1 MSKITLTLLLVMT
14 LVGYAKQST
23 GDTIKEQRLIQPN
36 QKITILWD
44 TGLFCNDPTVNC
56 EMLKR
61 SIYSKQYE
69 TCTTAHLENTFHK
82 NGYSVKAIKVLK
94 AELNAAHVDTPYV
107 LVLRNTSAKFSGL
120 VSGYNPSLN
129 RGLLSFLQVE
139 SELYDSKSGRLLWQG
154 SSYWSS
160 NAHQNGTPSLLLV
173 RSLASDG
180 FLNRKTE
187 DVVDYLG
194 GQSKD
199 APEGCPKEPEPET
212 VTPSIAEAPHDD
224 SIDKMMEEYK
234 INIIDKVRRAIVMPP
249 DVKDN
254 IQMEYDVTLNHRGFV
269 LGVSLNK
276 PSGNEDYDSS
286 VKRAIFK
293 AQPFPLPTDIMLF
306 NRSQILRLTFTPK

>member
-1 MSKITLTLLLVMT
+1 MI
-14 LVGYAKQST
+14 LVGHANQST
-23 GDTIKEQRLIQPN
+23 GDTIREQRLIQTN

-69 TCTTAHLENTFHK
+69 TCTTAHLESTFHK

-94 AELNAAHVDTPYV
+94 AELNAVRVDTPYV

-120 VSGYNPSLN
+120 VSGRNPFLN
-129 RGLLSFLQVE
+129 WGLLSSLQVE
-139 SELYDSKSGRLLWQG
+139 SELYDSKSGHLLWQG

-160 NAHQNGTPSLLLV
+160 NANQNGTPSLLLV
-173 RSLASDG
+173 RALASDG
-180 FLNRKTE
+180 FLNRKAE

-194 GQSKD
+194 MQSKD
-199 APEGCPKEPEPET
+199 APEGCPKEPESET
-212 VTPSIAEAPHDD
+212 ITPLVAETPHDD
-224 SIDKMMEEYK
+224 SIDKMVEEYK
-234 INIIDKVRRAIVMPP
+234 INIIAKVRRTIVMPP

-254 IQMEYDVTLNHRGFV
+254 IQTEYDVTLNHRGFV
-269 LGVSLNK
+269 LSVNLNK

-293 AQPFPLPTDIMLF
+293 AQPFPLPTDITLF
-306 NRSQILRLTFTPK
+306 NRPQLLRLTFTSK